1 MRFSISLKAEA
12 SLKKFFSFFL
22 ILFLLVFAGCGESRT
37 FDIAKEYISLMWDVD
52 YRDFSSDAT
61 TAFAKE
67 HYTEAFLADY
77 LYDIEYASGELE
89 NKSTKL
95 IAHIGDFKN
104 LGAETEVLD
113 ELEYTVQK
121 LSAVLY
127 IESYKPEDPE
137 MSFFEENKRFDL
149 LFSVYFLRE
158 DGKLKIESYG
168 FEPIG
173 EEFLPAGEKERL
185 TAEEQADLFAAAKN
199 YLFTRNEIEIFDAE
213 AQWSY
218 YSGNCTEEFLKR
230 DEITPEYLLSFGEE
244 IVEYAVTVDI
254 LSYNIIVGEQKQ
266 SHFDGETAGFY
277 YWAELSYTIRIS
289 AEDAYFMEK
298 NMQPEQEI
306 REKLYFIRD
315 NGRFYIRAAEYI

>member
-1 MRFSISLKAEA
+1 MPFYIYPKRRL
-12 SLKKFFSFFL
+12 SLKKIFCLLL
-22 ILFLLVFAGCGESRT
+22 IVMCLVFSGCS
-37 FDIAKEYISLMWDVD
+37 DKPYAIAKEYISLMWDVD
-52 YRDFSSDAT
+52 YRDFSPEET
-61 TAFAKE
+61 TAFAKA

-77 LYDIEYASGELE
+77 LYDVEYASGELE

-95 IAHIGDFKN
+95 ISHIGDFKD
-104 LGAETEVLD
+104 LGCETELLD
-113 ELEYTVQK
+113 DLEYTVQK

-137 MSFFEENKRFDL
+137 MSFFEEGKRFDL

-185 TAEEQADLFAAAKN
+185 TADEQAELFAAAKN
-199 YLFTRNEIEIFDAE
+199 YLFTRNDIKEFDADE
-213 AQWSY
+213 QWKY
-218 YSGNCTEEFLKR
+218 YSENCTEEFLTR
-230 DEITPEYLLSFGEE
+230 DEISPEYLLSFGEE
-244 IVEYAVTVDI
+244 IGEYDVSVEV

-277 YWAELSYTIRIS
+277 YWAELDYTIGIS
-289 AEDAYFMEK
+289 AEDAYFLEK

-306 REKLYFIRD
+306 KEKLYFIKE
-315 NGRFYIRAAEYI
+315 NGHFYVRAAEYL